1 MGTVRSTG
9 VRTATLLAAFA
20 LVVAGCSSDDSGGG
34 GGEGGDTAGEALTVW
49 TIEDVADRVA
59 AQKKMAQAFTTSS
72 GIKVDVV
79 SVAEDDFD
87 KLITSAAAADKLP
100 DVVAAL
106 PLSPLRTL
114 QSGELLDTGTTKKIV
129 DELGADTFAPRSLE
143 LTKDGDAQLGVP
155 SDGWAQLLVYRKD
168 LFEAAGLQPPT
179 TYDAITKAAQT
190 LNGKSGVAGITL
202 ATAPGDGFTE
212 QSFEYLAG
220 ANGCKLV
227 DKDGN
232 IQLNSPQCV
241 RAFDLYGNLAKNY
254 SVKGNQ
260 DVDSTRAT
268 YFAGKAAM
276 IVWSSFLLDEL
287 AGLRK
292 DALPSCAQCKSDP
305 SWLAKNSGVVTSIQG
320 PDGAEPSSF
329 GEVVSW
335 AVTSTAPKDSAT
347 KFVKYMMS
355 DAYSDWLAIAPE
367 GKVPT
372 RQGSK
377 AGDTS
382 YLDSW
387 SKLKAGVD
395 TKAPLSDYY
404 GADVLKAVQ
413 EAPETFSRW
422 GLTEGQGALVGAIQ
436 GPRPIAASV
445 SDMATGKSTGQAAAD
460 KAQKAVEDIKKD
472 IN

>member
-1 MGTVRSTG
+1 MGRGRSTG
-9 VRTATLLAAFA
+9 VRTATVLAAFA
-20 LVVAGCSSDDSGGG
+20 LVAAGCSSDDGGG
-34 GGEGGDTAGEALTVW
+34 GDSGGDGAKEALTVW

-100 DVVAAL
+100 DVIAAL

-114 QSGELLDTGTTKKIV
+114 QSGELLDTDTTKKIV
-129 DELGADTFAPRSLE
+129 DDLGADTFAPRSLE

-168 LFEAAGLQPPT
+168 LFQAAGLQPPT
-179 TYDAITKAAQT
+179 TYEAIEKAAQT
-190 LNGKSGVAGITL
+190 LNKGGVAGITL
-202 ATAPGDGFTE
+202 STAPGDGFTE
-212 QSFEYLAG
+212 QSFEYLAA
-220 ANGCKLV
+220 ANGCQLV

-232 IQLNSPQCV
+232 VHLNSPQCV

-276 IVWSSFLLDEL
+276 VIWSSFLLDEL

-292 DALPSCAQCKSDP
+292 DALPSCAQCKADP
-305 SWLAKNSGVVTSIQG
+305 SWLAKNSGIVTAVKG
-320 PDGAEPSSF
+320 PDGAQPSSF

-335 AVTSTAPKDSAT
+335 AVTTSAPKDSAA
-347 KFVKYMMS
+347 KFVEYMMG

-387 SKLKAGVD
+387 QKLKAGVD
-395 TKAPLSDYY
+395 TKAPLSDFY

-413 EAPETFSRW
+413 ESPETFSRW

-436 GPRPIAASV
+436 GPRPLAASV

>member
-9 VRTATLLAAFA
+9 VRAASLLAALS
-20 LVVAGCSSDDSGGG
+20 LVVAGCGSGDDGGG
-34 GGEGGDTAGEALTVW
+34 GGEGGDTADQSLTVW

-59 AQKKMAQAFTTSS
+59 AQKRMAQQFTTSS

-114 QSGELLDTGTTKKIV
+114 QSGELLDTETPKKII
-129 DELGADTFAPRSLE
+129 EALGADTFAPRSLE

-168 LFEAAGLQPPT
+168 LFQAAGLEPPT
-179 TYDAITKAAQT
+179 TYEAIEKAAQT
-190 LNGKSGVAGITL
+190 LNGKSGVAGIAL

-220 ANGCKLV
+220 ANGCQLV
-227 DKDGN
+227 GDDGN
-232 IQLNSPQCV
+232 VTLSSPQCV
-241 RAFDLYGNLAKNY
+241 RAFDLYGKLAKSY

-276 IVWSSFLLDEL
+276 VIWSSFLLDEL

-292 DALPSCAQCKSDP
+292 DALPSCAQCKADP
-305 SWLAKNSGVVTSIQG
+305 AWLAKNSGVVTSVKG
-320 PDGAEPSSF
+320 PDGSEPSSF

-335 AVTSTAPKDSAT
+335 AVTSSAPKDAAA
-347 KFVKYMMS
+347 KFVQYMLS
-355 DAYSDWLAIAPE
+355 DAYTDWLAIAPE

-372 RQGSK
+372 RQGTKS
-377 AGDTS
+377 GDTS

-387 SKLKAGVD
+387 QKLKAGVD
-395 TKAPLSDYY
+395 TKAPLSEYY
-404 GADVLKAVQ
+404 GTDVLKAVQ
-413 EAPETFSRW
+413 ESPEQFSRW
-422 GLTEGQGALVGAIQ
+422 GLTQGQGALVGAIQ
-436 GPRPIAASV
+436 GPRPIAGAV
-445 SDMATGKSTGQAAAD
+445 SDVATGKSTGQAAAET
-460 KAQKAVEDIKKD
+460 AQKAVEDIKKD